1 MKKTIA
7 LTHPKLNPA
16 RWVDAIKH
24 DIKKYLRRE
33 RNKTLPK
40 GAAYWTFDCRFGATE
55 DTAEEV
61 FTSDLNKHI
70 DTAVVNEW
78 AEFYVEILARA
89 AHHEPK
95 VQQVVNNEDDV
106 WDE

>member
-7 LTHPKLNPA
+7 LTHPKLAPA

-33 RNKTLPK
+33 RNKALPK
-40 GAAYWTFDCRFGATE
+40 GADYWTFDCRFGATE
-55 DTAEEV
+55 DSAEVV
-61 FTSDLNKHI
+61 FTSDLNKQI
-70 DTAVVNEW
+70 DMAVANEW
-78 AEFYVEILARA
+78 SEFYVEILARA
-89 AHHEPK
+89 ANHDPK
-95 VQQVVNNEDDV
+95 ALQAANEDED